1 MYRESNLNT
10 MKTSATITVQNK
22 KYSYSLEKRK
32 DGLVYVEC
40 TAANLMQEF
49 LAEDVVDLLI
59 DLPNLIVAEKEYQNR
74 QSDVVRFRV
83 SIEDKKQIEKK
94 AAKEGYVSVSEY
106 IRNLALS
113 A

>member
-1 MYRESNLNT
+1 

-32 DGLVYVEC
+32 GGLVYVEC
-40 TAANLMQEF
+40 AVASIAQEF
-49 LAEDVVDLLI
+49 LAEDVADLLI
-59 DLPNLIVAEKEYQNR
+59 GLPNLIVAEKEYQNH

-83 SIEDKKQIEKK
+83 SSEDKKLIEKK
-94 AAKEGYVSVSEY
+94 AAEEGFSSVSEY
-106 IRNLALS
+106 IRSRALS

>member
-1 MYRESNLNT
+1 

-32 DGLVYVEC
+32 ANLVYVEC
-40 TAANLMQEF
+40 VAANIAQEF
-49 LAEDVVDLLI
+49 LAEDIADLLI
-59 DLPNLIVAEKEYQNR
+59 DLPNLIVAEKEYQSR

-83 SIEDKKQIEKK
+83 STEDKKRIEKK
-94 AAKEGYVSVSEY
+94 ATQEGFASVSEY
-106 IRNLALS
+106 IRSLALS